1 MTPPN
6 ENSFRLIIVK
16 VTIPRIGYEPDFF
29 ALIQGTN
36 GECDIKTTILPNA
49 PLIRELAGREFTY
62 YSAYLQDD
70 GGFRFGWECSPWI
83 PPIKS
88 DDSLDSFRFVL
99 EGFRATG

>member
-1 MTPPN
+1 MTPHN
-6 ENSFRLIIVK
+6 EISFRPIIVK

-36 GECDIKTTILPNA
+36 GECDIKTAILPNA
-49 PLIRELAGREFTY
+49 PLIRELAGRESAY

-70 GGFRFGWECSPWI
+70 GGFRFGWECSPWL
-83 PPIKS
+83 PPIMRTE
-88 DDSLDSFRFVL
+88 SLDVYRFVL